1 MADTQPTTQNP
12 PLTVE
17 KFHAD
22 RMAFWGNFTSGT
34 TYAAIAVVALLLV
47 LWVFVV

>member
-1 MADTQPTTQNP
+1 MADSPNTTQNP

-17 KFHAD
+17 AFHAD
-22 RMAFWGNFTSGT
+22 RMAFWGSFTSGT
-34 TYAAIAVVALLLV
+34 TYAVIALIVLLLV